1 MNRDEP
7 PPSKRDLRTSGKIA
21 RRKRNIRFAHVA
33 VYCFFSL
40 LPMGKA
46 FGQTDYEARLTEA
59 VNAQSANNISGAIAS
74 YQSALALRRDV
85 PEVWANL
92 GLMQHQAGD
101 FAGALASFKAAYQL
115 QPKLFVPLLFLGI
128 ENIQLNNRTDA
139 VRYLSLARQLR
150 PNDPEVY
157 MNLGRA
163 YFGLKQFENALV
175 AYRRV
180 TELNPKNGEAWYRL
194 GITYLEMSES
204 ASGELATLNRQSPFF
219 QRLEAESWSDQDKLA
234 EAAEAYRELLL
245 SGQNLPPCSR
255 SSFGLVLLRRGET
268 SEAQSEFQQDLKSGG
283 CSLARIG
290 QVRVALERGETEVAL
305 KYLAS
310 LWALDSGFVR
320 AHIFELT
327 RGMSSEQIRDFD
339 FPLASPNVADLP
351 PEAISV
357 LRLSLRGA
365 RTLSTQSAVSNNETA
380 VKPAVLRSAH
390 EYLGEGEYGRCT
402 KNLLPA
408 TNSLSS
414 QKLSLLAT
422 CSFFTGDY
430 ETTLIA
436 AKKLRSSPLA
446 KEESFYWS
454 ILADQRLAV
463 LALAYA
469 GEVEAGS
476 VHLHELLAESYRDRE
491 KYAEAE
497 AEYKVALGIN
507 PHEFAALVGAATN
520 YLQELKIDRAHEI
533 IQNALAINPSDAEAN
548 YIMGEVLFAEHK
560 YSDAEP
566 YLKAGL
572 TTRAELIPRIH
583 ALLGQVYASQG
594 DTKRAIEEYKLGLPS
609 DDDGSVHY
617 QLGRLYQRTGEE
629 NLAAEAFAD
638 SMSIKQRK
646 QTAAR
651 STFSLEQKTR
661 PPQN

>member
-1 MNRDEP
+1 MNRDEQP
-7 PPSKRDLRTSGKIA
+7 LSNRDLRISGKA
-21 RRKRNIRFAHVA
+21 APRKRNIRMAHVA

-74 YQSALALRRDV
+74 YRSALAIRRDV

-101 FAGALASFKAAYQL
+101 YANALSSFKTAYQL

-139 VRYLSLARQLR
+139 VRYLSMARQLR
-150 PNDPEVY
+150 PNDPEVH

-163 YFGLKQFENALV
+163 YFGLRQFDNALV

-194 GITYLEMSES
+194 GITYLEMSEA
-204 ASGELATLNRQSPFF
+204 ASGELATLNRKSPFF
-219 QRLEAESWSDQDKLA
+219 QRLEAESLGDQDKLA
-234 EAAEAYRELLL
+234 EAAATYSKML
-245 SGQNLPPCSR
+245 SGQNFPPCSR
-255 SSFGLVLLRRGET
+255 SSFGLVLLRRSEMA
-268 SEAQSEFQQDLKSGG
+268 EAQSEFRQDLKSGG
-283 CSLARIG
+283 CSLATVGLI
-290 QVRVALERGETEVAL
+290 RVTLEKGETEAAL
-305 KYLAS
+305 KSLAS

-327 RGMSSEQIRDFD
+327 RGMTPEQITAFD
-339 FPLASPNVADLP
+339 SALANPNLAGLP

-357 LRLSLRGA
+357 LRLTLRGA
-365 RTLSTQSAVSNNETA
+365 RTLSAQSAVPNNEPA
-380 VKPAVLRSAH
+380 VKPAALRPAH
-390 EYLGEGEYGRCT
+390 EYLVEGEYARCT
-402 KNLLPA
+402 KSLLPA
-408 TNSLSS
+408 TGSLSS

-422 CSFFTGDY
+422 CSFYTGDY
-430 ETTLIA
+430 ETTLLA
-436 AKKLRSSPLA
+436 AKRLQSLPLT

-469 GEVEAGS
+469 GEVEPNS
-476 VHLHELLAESYRDRE
+476 VRLHELLAESYRDRE
-491 KYAEAE
+491 KYVEAE
-497 AEYKVALGIN
+497 AEYKVALGID

-520 YLQELKIDRAHEI
+520 YLQELKIDLAREMI
-533 IQNALAINPSDAEAN
+533 LNALAIKPYDSEAN

-572 TTRAELIPRIH
+572 TTRAELVPRIH
-583 ALLGQVYASQG
+583 ALLGQVYASRG
-594 DTKRAIEEYKLGLPS
+594 DTKRAIEEYNLGLPS
-609 DDDGSVHY
+609 DDDGSIHY
-617 QLGRLYQRTGEE
+617 QLARLYQRTGQE

-661 PPQN
+661 LPQN